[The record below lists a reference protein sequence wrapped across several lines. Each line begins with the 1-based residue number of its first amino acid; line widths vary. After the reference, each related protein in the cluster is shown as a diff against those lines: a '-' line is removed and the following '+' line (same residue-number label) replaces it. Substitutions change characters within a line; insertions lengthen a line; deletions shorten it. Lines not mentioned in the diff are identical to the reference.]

1 MQPED
6 QIIKGCLFLSDVNC
20 YQFWQDFATP
30 ITTIFVATITIFI
43 AFKQLSKQHSNN
55 LKAQNEQFKSQT
67 RIELFKEIGAI
78 SENSS
83 SIIRDVS
90 TYCMVKK
97 YSNLEMKAEINHIEY
112 HNILQKFGDALL
124 ALISKV
130 ETHEIVNL
138 RLFRAFRFSLQSIQH
153 DLMALRSSTDRT
165 SILENLLQLTSDAQ
179 MYIGDFQICMQN
191 MAYGEIFDN
200 SVPYRVPADK
210 RIKVITNDEKNLDE
224 LIDYFCKETNWG
236 KICAKYEAEAE
247 ERFSS

>member
-1 MQPED
+1 MKPEEL
-6 QIIKGCLFLSDVNC
+6 IVKGCVFLSDVSC

-30 ITTIFVATITIFI
+30 ITTVLVATITILI
-43 AFKQLSKQHSNN
+43 AFKQLSKQHLNSLN
-55 LKAQNEQFKSQT
+55 AQNEQFKCQT

-78 SENSS
+78 SESS
-83 SIIRDVS
+83 SGVIRDVS

-97 YSNLEMKAEINHIEY
+97 YSSIDLKAEINHIEY
-112 HNILQKFGDALL
+112 RNILQKFGDALL

-138 RLFRAFRFSLQSIQH
+138 KLFRAFRFSLQSIQH
-153 DLMALRSSTDRT
+153 DLMSLRSSNDRI

-179 MYIGDFQICMQN
+179 MYIGDFQVCMQN
-191 MAYGEIFDN
+191 MAYGEIFDS

-224 LIDYFCKETNWG
+224 LIVFFCKETNWG
-236 KICAKYEAEAE
+236 KTCAKYEAEAE
-247 ERFSS
+247 ARFS